1 MNYSDYYSDV
11 DWETIL
17 SDWPDDFT
25 DKFLEKYKNEASII
39 PDCTDDSFQKF
50 QGHFQVSEISERK
63 W

>member
-39 PDCTDDSFQKF
+39 PDCTDDSFKK
-50 QGHFQVSEISERK
+50 FQVSERK